1 MSSFTAASEPVV
13 VPADTFLD
21 IGNGYPADTCLPN
34 KMIKSATIKLFD
46 SCYEDAC
53 EKSSPPLAYGDDTF
67 FFRSRLASLLTQ
79 HSGRDS
85 VDPDCL
91 VVRQLKRYIPE
102 HAVYLC

>member
-1 MSSFTAASEPVV
+1 MSSFTTASEPVV
-13 VPADTFLD
+13 VSADTFLD

-46 SCYEDAC
+46 TCYDDAC

-91 VVRQLKRYIPE
+91 VVRQLDAYVYVNK
-102 HAVYLC
+102 VYL